1 MDFYL
6 NLFIIIA
13 DQFMLFIIN
22 MIVARH
28 AGEELF
34 GDFSVATSALLLIAT
49 VITFGIDSIIAY
61 YIPKFYVRKKY
72 DEIGNLTASLKNFLH
87 PIYTTLITSGV
98 LLSVAIVA
106 LSYMISDIDLFE
118 ISHPLFLFLWGAVA
132 LSLYNIFIQFFRA
145 INHMRTAILL
155 SLLQTIF
162 YFSLSLITYFYLYPV
177 LFHENK
183 HYFPHVML
191 ISFII
196 SYVLI
201 VLISVALE
209 RKTTIQRLYREC
221 PITGKTQIEW
231 KEKMYGYMVQ
241 NLNKY
246 VFAAIPLL
254 MIEWLGP
261 NEESVGL
268 FSAVVSIISLAFI
281 AISPIGILIGPDI
294 SAAFAQSRDFLKTTM
309 MRYLLMTFGISL
321 ILVTIIAVCASH
333 ILLLYKSDFIRAL
346 PYTYFCLI
354 NIITYSISM
363 PLSKM
368 IQYSKNGNKIG
379 ARLTASMMLLQIVSC
394 FIFIPWL
401 DLHGAIICYVGI
413 NLVYN
418 VVMIVMAIRIYRY
431 DPFGHEA
438 I

>member
-6 NLFIIIA
+6 NLFIIVA
-13 DQFMLFIIN
+13 DQLMLFIIN

-61 YIPKFYVRKKY
+61 YVPKFYIRKKY
-72 DEIGNLTASLKNFLH
+72 DEIGNLTKSVKDFLQ
-87 PIYTTLITSGV
+87 PIYTTLITGGA
-98 LLSVAIVA
+98 LLSLAIIA
-106 LSYMISDIDLFE
+106 LSYIIGDVNVFE

-145 INHMRTAILL
+145 VDYMRTAILL
-155 SLLQTIF
+155 SLLQTMF
-162 YFSLSLITYFYLYPV
+162 YFGLSLFTYFYLYPV
-177 LFHENK
+177 LFHENR

-191 ISFII
+191 IGFIV

-201 VLISVALE
+201 VMLSVAIE
-209 RKTTIQRLYREC
+209 RRTTLQRLYGKY
-221 PITGKTQIEW
+221 PKTGTSYIEW
-231 KEKMYGYMVQ
+231 KEKMYGYTVQ

-246 VFAAIPLL
+246 IFASIPLL
-254 MIEWLGP
+254 IIEFIGAD
-261 NEESVGL
+261 EESVGL
-268 FSAVVSIISLAFI
+268 FSAVVSIISLAAI
-281 AISPIGILIGPDI
+281 AISPIGILIGPEI
-294 SAAFAQSRDFLKTTM
+294 SAAFAQSREFLKATM
-309 MRYLLMTFGISL
+309 MKYLFVTFGISI
-321 ILVTIIAVCASH
+321 ILVIALAACAPH
-333 ILLLYKSDFIRAL
+333 ILLLYKSNFIRAL

-354 NIITYSISM
+354 NIVTYAISM

-368 IQYSKNGNKIG
+368 IQYSSKGNIIG
-379 ARLTASMMLLQIVSC
+379 AQLTISMMLLQIVAC
-394 FIFIPWL
+394 FILIPWL
-401 DLHGAIICYVGI
+401 NLLGAVICYIGI
-413 NLVYN
+413 NIIYN
-418 VVMIVMAIRIYRY
+418 MAMIAMAIRIYHH